1 MAGSGKTMATFFLAG
16 HVTSKKLKTAFFS
29 PNYYFIPTTSKKG
42 GGGGLLH
49 FF

>member
-1 MAGSGKTMATFFLAG
+1 MPGSGKTMATFFLAG
-16 HVTSKKLKTAFFS
+16 HVTSKKMKLFS